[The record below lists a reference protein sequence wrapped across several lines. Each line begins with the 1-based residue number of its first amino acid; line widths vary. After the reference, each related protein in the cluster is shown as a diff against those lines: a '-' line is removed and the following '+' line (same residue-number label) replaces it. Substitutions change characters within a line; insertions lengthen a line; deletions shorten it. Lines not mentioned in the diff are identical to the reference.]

1 MTATPSAT
9 ATKVST
15 LIADDE
21 PIARAGL
28 RAMLAS
34 YSWISVIG
42 EAPHG
47 LAAVE
52 AIDRERPE
60 LVFLD
65 VQMPGLLGTE
75 VLARLTHQPFV
86 VFTTAYGQHAVTAFE
101 LGAVDYLLK
110 PFGEARLAAAMER
123 VRAALG
129 EPVATPPLDRLGE
142 ALRGGPMT
150 RLFVR
155 HGTAILPLPVAS
167 IAWFEADGDYVVA
180 HGASGR
186 HWMHLSLSRLA
197 ARLDPAKFVRIHRTH
212 IVNLDYVV
220 AFKRHGRSGMTAEM
234 RDGVQLAVSRQR
246 AAALRKLGV

>member
-1 MTATPSAT
+1 MTAPRPTR
-9 ATKVST
+9 VST

-28 RAMLAS
+28 RRMLDA
-34 YSWISVIG
+34 YDWIHCVG

-52 AIDRERPE
+52 AINTLTPE

-75 VLARLTHQPFV
+75 VLSRITCQPFV
-86 VFTTAYGQHAVTAFE
+86 VFTTAFGEHAVTAFE

-110 PFGEARLAAAMER
+110 PFGEERLGAAMER

-129 EPVATPPLDRLGE
+129 EPVSTSPLDRLGE
-142 ALRGGPMT
+142 ALRSGPMT

-155 HGTAILPLPVAS
+155 RGSAIVPLPVTS
-167 IAWFEADGDYVVA
+167 VAWFEADGDYVVA
-180 HGASGR
+180 HGEAGR
-186 HWMHLSLSRLA
+186 HWVHLALNRLET
-197 ARLDPAKFVRIHRTH
+197 RLDPAQFVRIHRTH

-234 RDGVQLAVSRQR
+234 RGGVQLAVSRQR
-246 AAALRKLGV
+246 AVEVRRLGV

>member
-1 MTATPSAT
+1 MSA
-9 ATKVST
+9 VSEGVTT

-21 PIARAGL
+21 PVARAGL
-28 RAMLAS
+28 RQMLGAHD
-34 YSWISVIG
+34 WIRCVG
-42 EAPHG
+42 EAAHG

-52 AIDRERPE
+52 AINMLRPE

-75 VLARLTHQPFV
+75 VLERIAHQPFV

-110 PFGEARLAAAMER
+110 PFGEERLAAALER

-142 ALRGGPMT
+142 VLRNGPMT

-155 HGTAILPLPVAS
+155 RGTAIVPLAVS
-167 IAWFEADGDYVVA
+167 EVAWFEADGDYVVA
-180 HGASGR
+180 HAGGAR
-186 HWMHLSLSRLA
+186 HWVHLALNRLET
-197 ARLDPAKFVRIHRTH
+197 RLDPAKFVRIHRTH
-212 IVNLDYVV
+212 IVNLDFV
-220 AFKRHGRSGMTAEM
+220 AAFRRHGRSGMTAEL
-234 RDGVQLAVSRQR
+234 RNGVQLAVSRQR
-246 AAALRKLGV
+246 ATELRKLGM